1 MNPGHGRCVNDAY
14 IESCGVCDI
23 VLKKKKDQK
32 MTKADKKRCDDKFYE
47 EEKRL
52 SKQA

>member
-32 MTKADKKRCDDKFYE
+32 MTKADKKRNLKTK
-47 EEKRL
+47 KR
-52 SKQA
+52 